1 MDNSHIYVEFLKSM
15 SRLKQ
20 TSTTSTVIEAYK
32 AVRLF
37 IKRA

>member
-1 MDNSHIYVEFLKSM
+1 MDNSHFYVGFLKSM

-20 TSTTSTVIEAYK
+20 TSTASTLIEAYK